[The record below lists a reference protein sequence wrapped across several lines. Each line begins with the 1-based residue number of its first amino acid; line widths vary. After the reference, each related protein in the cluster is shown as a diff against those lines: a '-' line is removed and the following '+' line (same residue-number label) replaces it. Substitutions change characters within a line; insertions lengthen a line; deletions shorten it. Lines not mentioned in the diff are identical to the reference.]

1 MRLLAVAAGAVA
13 AAAALII
20 VRRRRKQLEA
30 AFIAA
35 VKNNDG
41 TAIRSLAAAGVDMN
55 AVKLTWGMLPLTWAC
70 YTKDGQ
76 HPLYMSEE
84 MVAAVMEAKKAGT
97 NPPRVYEFDNHVVAI
112 QALIEVG
119 ANVNEYEPVEGDF
132 EGSSALSVVSEACNL
147 PALKALLA
155 AGVDVNRPAE
165 IGYGST
171 ALMIAAHMGG
181 GGNTQELKAFINTL
195 FEAGADVNVSM
206 TDEEGKKWQALTSA
220 LEGLGG
226 LTGESGPPGKGPGQ
240 LEAIRLL
247 LATGKVEQEHL
258 SAARDMAKQMGHREA
273 MELLA

>member
-1 MRLLAVAAGAVA
+1 MAATKWEWLPLVPTAEPLGAVEA
-13 AAAALII
+13 AA
-20 VRRRRKQLEA
+20 Q
-30 AFIAA
+30 
-35 VKNNDG
+35 
-41 TAIRSLAAAGVDMN
+41 LAAAQLAAN
-55 AVKLTWGMLPLTWAC
+55 QHAVARERDYDLIWGEHL
-70 YTKDGQ
+70 KRRR
-76 HPLYMSEE
+76 
-84 MVAAVMEAKKAGT
+84 AARM
-97 NPPRVYEFDNHVVAI
+97 
-112 QALIEVG
+112 QAHERSRTTPWQGGRRWRRWQL
-119 ANVNEYEPVEGDF
+119 F
-132 EGSSALSVVSEACNL
+132 ERAT
-147 PALKALLA
+147 A

-181 GGNTQELKAFINTL
+181 EGNTQELKAFINTL

-258 SAARDMAKQMGHREA
+258 SAARDMAIQMGHREA